1 MKTAPAATRSVS
13 PVQAD
18 GPTVYWW
25 VNIVDEADSTQ
36 RVAADLP
43 SWSAVLALRQTGG
56 RGQHQRAFVSDPG
69 GFYLT
74 AVLPFDGDAA
84 GWRGFAL
91 AIGRAVMG
99 ALTEMGIRD
108 LRLRW
113 PNDLMIGSRKVGGI
127 LVEQGKQDTLL
138 VGVGLNVANRPWLA
152 DPALND
158 TAGRFA
164 DHCPPSLGE
173 PRELLD
179 PVLRAIRQAHEEF
192 SATRLPGLVP
202 GLNRCWGARHEVRLE
217 PVPGVNLE
225 ATTGVFAGIDER
237 GRVLLAQPDGTTCGV
252 PEHFIKRLVEVR

>member
-1 MKTAPAATRSVS
+1 MKTTLAPLLTAPIQS
-13 PVQAD
+13 
-18 GPTVYWW
+18 GPATVYWW
-25 VNIVDEADSTQ
+25 VSILDEADSTQ

-56 RGQHQRAFVSDPG
+56 RGQHQRAFVSDAG

-99 ALTEMGIRD
+99 TLTEMGITD

-113 PNDLMIGSRKVGGI
+113 PNDLMIGSHKVGGI
-127 LVEQGKQDTLL
+127 LVEQGRPDTLL
-138 VGVGLNVANRPWLA
+138 VGVGLNVTNRPWLA
-152 DPALND
+152 DPALH
-158 TAGRFA
+158 ASVGRLA
-164 DHCPPSLGE
+164 DHGPRAIGE
-173 PRELLD
+173 PRELLA

-202 GLNRCWGARHEVRLE
+202 ELNRCWGARHEVWLE
-217 PVPGVNLE
+217 PVPWVSPE

-237 GRVLLAQPDGTTCGV
+237 GRVLLAQPDGSTCGV
-252 PEHFIKRLVEVR
+252 PEHFIRRLFEVR